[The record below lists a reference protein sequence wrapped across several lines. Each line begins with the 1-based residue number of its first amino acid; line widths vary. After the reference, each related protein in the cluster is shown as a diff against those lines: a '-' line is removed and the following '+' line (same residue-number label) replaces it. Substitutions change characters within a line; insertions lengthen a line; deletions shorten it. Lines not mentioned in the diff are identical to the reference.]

1 MDLSNVTSVDSF
13 CFLHLLFVAICKV
26 LTLIQSVHPHKPA
39 GPVMFSQ
46 KSIFEIVPCSWS
58 HNASGLPIS
67 SSCFHHMTQL
77 KKNKKQTISK
87 SQITAYNM
95 FTFIVES
102 PLAECILGF
111 PL

>member
-13 CFLHLLFVAICKV
+13 YFSHLLFVAICKV
-26 LTLIQSVHPHKPA
+26 LTLIQSVHPREPV
-39 GPVMFSQ
+39 GPVTFSQ
-46 KSIFEIVPCSWS
+46 KSLFQIVPCSWS
-58 HNASGLPIS
+58 HSTIGLPIS
-67 SSCFHHMTQL
+67 SSCLRHDTM
-77 KKNKKQTISK
+77 KKVYKQTNSK

-95 FTFIVES
+95 FILIVES